1 MFKRSNFSIKQ
12 RLLFLLGFAILN
24 VIAVGGISNYYL
36 NHVVKTFG
44 HVVDLNIPAMKA
56 LNEARAAQRDLVILT
71 SVIVATDHAAED
83 PAKNKAD
90 FDKAVEKYEK
100 AMEELGKLPPVAGE
114 EKLRKEVE
122 LGWKAFIDASKK
134 VLVLG
139 NSEKPDDLAAK
150 AKLAKGEL
158 SAGRKEFRESFQTI
172 VDFHEEQSQKWGDAA
187 EAAAN
192 TASRIVYSALFA
204 GIGLVLLA
212 GWKTA
217 NSLTAKLI
225 AITEK
230 ISQASDTTS
239 TTTQQ
244 VSSASEQ
251 LASSSAQQ
259 ASSLQQTASSMEQ
272 INAMVTKNAESA
284 QRAQSISETS
294 KQSAVNG
301 KEVVLTMVQ
310 SIEQISASNAQIGSQ
325 IEASNQE
332 MGEIVKVINEIESKT
347 KVINDI
353 VFQTKLLSF
362 NASVEAARAG
372 EHGKGFAVVAEEVG
386 NLAQMSGTAAQS
398 ITGILAEGTRRV
410 QEIIQRS
417 NSQINQ
423 LLSVSKEKL
432 QAGVDTAEQCRQVLE
447 SLVDNVT
454 QVNGMASD
462 IAVASQEQ
470 SHGVKEINSAVAQL
484 DTVVQQTNTASQ
496 DLSNASSSL
505 LEQTGVLKN
514 VVTELFS
521 VVKGGSGNSEAA

>member
-12 RLLFLLGFAILN
+12 RLLFLLGFAIIN
-24 VIAVGGISNYYL
+24 VCAVGGVSVFFL
-36 NHVVKTFG
+36 NDVVKTFQ
-44 HVVDLNIPAMKA
+44 HIVKVNMPARTSI
-56 LNEARAAQRDLVILT
+56 NEARTAQRDLVVLT
-71 SVIVATDHAAED
+71 SVIVASDHAAED

-100 AMEELGKLPPVAGE
+100 AMEEFNSIPAVAGE
-114 EKLRKEVE
+114 EKLRKDVE
-122 LGWKAFIDASKK
+122 IGWKAFIDASKK
-134 VLVLG
+134 ILVLG

-150 AKLAKGEL
+150 TKLAKGEL
-158 SAGRKEFRESFQTI
+158 AIGRKEFRESFQA
-172 VDFHEEQSQKWGDAA
+172 VMDFHEEQSQKWADQA
-187 EAAAN
+187 EAM
-192 TASRIVYSALFA
+192 ASLATKVLFGA
-204 GIGLVLLA
+204 TFIGIALVLLA

-217 NSLTAKLI
+217 NSLTARLI

-230 ISQASDTTS
+230 ISQASTTATS
-239 TTTQQ
+239 TTEQ

-259 ASSLQQTASSMEQ
+259 ASSLQQTASSMEE

-294 KQSAVNG
+294 KNSAMSG
-301 KEVVLTMVQ
+301 KEVVMTMVQ

-332 MGEIVKVINEIESKT
+332 MGEIVKVINEIENKT

-423 LLSVSKEKL
+423 LLAVSKEKL
-432 QAGVDTAEQCRQVLE
+432 QAGVDTADQCRQVLE
-447 SLVDNVT
+447 NLVENVT

-496 DLSNASSSL
+496 DLSSASSSL

-521 VVKGGSGNSEAA
+521 VVKGGSGHSDAA

>member
-1 MFKRSNFSIKQ
+1 MFKRSNLSIKQ
-12 RLLFLLGFAILN
+12 RLLFLLGFAIIN
-24 VIAVGGISNYYL
+24 VCAVGGVSVYYL
-36 NHVVKTFG
+36 NDVVKTFS
-44 HVVDLNIPAMKA
+44 HVTKVNIPARTYI
-56 LNEARAAQRDLVILT
+56 NDARAAQRDLVILT
-71 SVIVATDHAAED
+71 SVIIASDHAAED
-83 PAKNKAD
+83 PAKNKTD
-90 FDKAVEKYEK
+90 FDHAVEKYEK
-100 AMEELGKLPPVAGE
+100 AMANFNEIPAVAGE
-114 EKLRKEVE
+114 EKLRKEVD
-122 LGWKAFIDASKK
+122 LGWKAFLDASKK
-134 VLVLG
+134 VLILG

-158 SAGRKEFRESFQTI
+158 AAGRKAFRDSFQAVT
-172 VDFHEEQSQKWGDAA
+172 DFHEEQSQKWADQA
-187 EAAAN
+187 EA
-192 TASRIVYSALFA
+192 TASLAKKILTAATV
-204 GIGLVLLA
+204 IGLALVLTA

-217 NSLTAKLI
+217 NGLTARLI

-230 ISQASDTTS
+230 ISHASDTTTS
-239 TTTQQ
+239 TTQQ

-294 KQSAVNG
+294 KNSALNG
-301 KEVVLTMVQ
+301 KEVVMSMVQ
-310 SIEQISASNAQIGSQ
+310 SIEQISESNAQIGSQ

-423 LLSVSKEKL
+423 LLAVSKEKL
-432 QAGVDTAEQCRQVLE
+432 QTGVDTAQQCREVLE
-447 SLVDNVT
+447 NLVENVS

-496 DLSNASSSL
+496 DLSSASNTL
-505 LEQTGVLKN
+505 VEQTGVLKN

-521 VVKGGSGNSEAA
+521 VVKGGSSDSEAA